1 MRPNLTPIA
10 HDPMKSATSILRV
23 TTLAVAI
30 ALIASCSTPNINSAQ
45 PISIPSSLT
54 TQDVK
59 LAILYAIYP
68 VKTPTEWTHIEQM
81 TDNALKAA
89 FPFSY
94 GKVERSENWFLEE
107 IRSSSVLVGYDDG
120 DHYLRVE
127 YLIDGGRIIQKID
140 GSRNLGQTGETI
152 KKDAFEFLG
161 AMESKIRQSM
171 GILSAMKA
179 EADKK

>member
-1 MRPNLTPIA
+1 MKRIKPIL
-10 HDPMKSATSILRV
+10 PY
-23 TTLAVAI
+23 I
-30 ALIASCSTPNINSAQ
+30 ALIVAMAFTVSCSTPSINSAQ
-45 PISIPSSLT
+45 PISIPSGLT
-54 TQDVK
+54 AQDVK

-81 TDNALKAA
+81 TDSALKAA

-94 GKVERSENWFLEE
+94 GKVERSETWFLEE
-107 IRSSSVLVGYDDG
+107 IRTSSVLVGFDDG

-127 YLIDGGRIIQKID
+127 YVIDGGRILQKID

-179 EADKK
+179 ESEKKP

>member
-1 MRPNLTPIA
+1 
-10 HDPMKSATSILRV
+10 MKSAKSILPSAGLV
-23 TTLAVAI
+23 I
-30 ALIASCSTPNINSAQ
+30 AMALMAACSTPSINSTQ
-45 PISIPSSLT
+45 PISIPSGLT

-59 LAILYAIYP
+59 LAIIYAIYP
-68 VKTPTEWTHIEQM
+68 GKTPTEWSHIDQM

-89 FPFSY
+89 FPFTYS
-94 GKVERSENWFLEE
+94 KVDRSENWFLEE
-107 IRSSSVLVGYDDG
+107 IRSGSVLIGFDDG

-127 YLIDGGRIIQKID
+127 YVIDRGRIIQRID

-179 EADKK
+179 ESDKKPQP

>member
-1 MRPNLTPIA
+1 MNRTKA
-10 HDPMKSATSILRV
+10 ILPYV
-23 TTLAVAI
+23 SLIVAM
-30 ALIASCSTPNINSAQ
+30 AFVVSCSTPSINSAQ
-45 PISIPSSLT
+45 PISIPSGLKV
-54 TQDVK
+54 QDVK

-68 VKTPTEWTHIEQM
+68 VKTPTEWTPIEQM

-107 IRSSSVLVGYDDG
+107 IRNNSVLVGFDDG

-127 YLIDGGRIIQKID
+127 YVIDAGRIVQKID
-140 GSRNLGQTGETI
+140 GIRNLGQTSETI
-152 KKDAFEFLG
+152 KKDAFEYLG
-161 AMESKIRQSM
+161 TMESKIRQSM

-179 EADKK
+179 ESEKKP

>member
-1 MRPNLTPIA
+1 
-10 HDPMKSATSILRV
+10 MKSEKSILSC
-23 TTLAVAI
+23 TGLLFAM
-30 ALIASCSTPNINSAQ
+30 ALMASCSTPSINSAQ
-45 PISIPSSLT
+45 PISVPSALT

-81 TDNALKAA
+81 ADNALKAA

-94 GKVERSENWFLEE
+94 GRVERSENWFLEE
-107 IRSSSVLVGYDDG
+107 IRGSSVLVGYDDG

-127 YLIDGGRIIQKID
+127 YVIAGDKIFQKID

-179 EADKK
+179 EVDKKSP